1 MADVGQ
7 EEDFEAAKEKALKI
21 GAEKCYVED
30 LRAEF
35 ISELCFPAIQANAVS
50 YTHITF
56 EEAHSPAEQCFRST
70 RTSTSLEPLSPVQ

>member
-1 MADVGQ
+1 VAWLIEKGYSVICFMADVGQ
-7 EEDFEAAKEKALKI
+7 EEDFEAAKQKALKI

-50 YTHITF
+50 
-56 EEAHSPAEQCFRST
+56 HSHTKMSSVTC
-70 RTSTSLEPLSPVQ
+70 

>member
-1 MADVGQ
+1 MICFMADVGQ
-7 EEDFEAAKEKALKI
+7 EEDFEAAKENAMRI

-50 YTHITF
+50 SV
-56 EEAHSPAEQCFRST
+56 A
-70 RTSTSLEPLSPVQ
+70 V

>member
-50 YTHITF
+50 HTH
-56 EEAHSPAEQCFRST
+56 
-70 RTSTSLEPLSPVQ
+70 V

>member
-1 MADVGQ
+1 VAWLIEKGYSVICFMADVGQ

-30 LRAEF
+30 LRDEF

-50 YTHITF
+50 SI
-56 EEAHSPAEQCFRST
+56 A
-70 RTSTSLEPLSPVQ
+70 L